1 MLHMINVLSI
11 KINFKMRKIS
21 GFKVF
26 SSKETI
32 GKIRKYMTKEND
44 LLCLQTRTISGT
56 RNYKVLRLQTW
67 HRNEYGIASWKYRKL
82 QSLQDSLAI
91 RNANSTNMEV
101 TLYTNC

>member
-1 MLHMINVLSI
+1 MGSN
-11 KINFKMRKIS
+11 RKV
-21 GFKVF
+21 KDF

-44 LLCLQTRTISGT
+44 LLCLQTRTVSGT
-56 RNYKVLRLQTW
+56 KSYKVLRLETW
-67 HRNEYGIASWKYRKL
+67 HRNEYGIASRKYRKL

-91 RNANSTNMEV
+91 RNANSTNTEV